1 MNSSEQEISYTR
13 GNICVTIPPDSMAA
27 SVRNRLA
34 YKDLS
39 NILPSFDELRDAGFR
54 PSAFKD
60 GLVLRDDPFPK
71 MPADIFVGQANFVSG
86 GYILAADV
94 SHCCLDAVGDIRLF
108 CR

>member
-1 MNSSEQEISYTR
+1 
-13 GNICVTIPPDSMAA
+13 MAA

-39 NILPSFDELRDAGFR
+39 NIFPAFDELRDVGFS

-71 MPADIFVGQANFVSG
+71 MPADI
-86 GYILAADV
+86 Y
-94 SHCCLDAVGDIRLF
+94 RLF
-108 CR
+108 SLTQHRRWRPNSPDWAFQASVPLFRGSIESSGCNINVILWK